1 MSNSEPSRDQIVYIA
16 GPYSNGNTED
26 NTAREKNVERA
37 RRAAVEYWQRGFTV
51 ICPHLNT
58 YNFDIE
64 HSITYEAILEG
75 DLEIIRRLRLGQDK
89 VVMLA
94 GWVDSEGASLEHEEA
109 RNLGLKVEYY

>member
-1 MSNSEPSRDQIVYIA
+1 MSNSEPSRNQIVYLA

-37 RRAAVEYWQRGFTV
+37 RAAAVEYWQRGFTV

-58 YNFDIE
+58 YNFDID
-64 HSITYEAILEG
+64 HGITYEAILEG
-75 DLEIIRRLRLGQDK
+75 DLEIIRRLGDRDR

-94 GWVDSEGASLEHEEA
+94 GWVDSEGASREHEEA
-109 RNLGLKVEYY
+109 RKLGLKVEYY